1 MFLFCYIKKKS
12 SDDNRKVAFSDFQ
25 RQLIPDAVMLY
36 KPAAPLKIT
45 PRCNHK
51 AKEKTNSLMTY
62 LKIEI
67 IS

>member
-1 MFLFCYIKKKS
+1 M
-12 SDDNRKVAFSDFQ
+12 AFSDFQ
-25 RQLIPDAVMLY
+25 KQLIPDAVMLY